1 MINYKYIIRD
11 ENFTEDFF
19 DEIKEMCFKHGMSY
33 IRKYRING
41 IRYGSDIDVFY
52 TKAGDTNESAFSL
65 RGGGTFVGG
74 KESVRLYECVDSYI
88 KGYLRG
94 SKLKQLGI

>member
-1 MINYKYIIRD
+1 MSLKYIIRD

-19 DEIKEMCFKHGMSY
+19 DEIKEMCFQHGRINGVSY
-33 IRKYRING
+33 AKKYRING
-41 IRYGSDIDVFY
+41 IRYHGLNIDVFY
-52 TKAGDTNESAFSL
+52 TKVGDTEESSVTL
-65 RGGGTFVGG
+65 TEGGD
-74 KESVRLYECVDSYI
+74 VRLYERVDSYI